1 MSESH
6 TQVLAATIPAA
17 PAPAPAPRPVPAE
30 RQRFAVPSL
39 LRGVPASGAVW
50 AGLLVAVLGFVVIL
64 LTWIKVART
73 VDVGLQMPYVVSG
86 GMSGLGLIIVGVA
99 IVDMAVRR
107 QDRIE
112 RGHQMALMRNLLEE
126 LRDVARPE
134 GHR

>member
-1 MSESH
+1 MTESH

-17 PAPAPAPRPVPAE
+17 PAPRPVPAG

-50 AGLLVAVLGFVVIL
+50 AGLVVAVLGFVVIL

-134 GHR
+134 GPR